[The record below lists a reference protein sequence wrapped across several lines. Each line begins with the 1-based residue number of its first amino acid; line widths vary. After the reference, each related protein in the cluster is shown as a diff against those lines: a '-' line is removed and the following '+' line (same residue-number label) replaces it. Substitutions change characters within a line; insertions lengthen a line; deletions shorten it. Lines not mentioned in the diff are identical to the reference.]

1 MVDYSKEIQDTDLA
15 YAAGVIDSDGCIHV
29 NQRRTTSGGYTY
41 AVAVT
46 VSLKFDPVPLWFA
59 SLFGGPVYRR
69 EQSRPGYPP
78 MWNWRL
84 DCRKAA
90 NFLEMILPYLKI
102 KRVRAEAAIR
112 LARAA
117 RIRGQNWKSRRNITQ
132 EEYRERATLA
142 LIIRNENKNTNA
154 RVWSDIVFPPGVQ

>member
-1 MVDYSKEIQDTDLA
+1 MKDLTIEVLDTDLA

-29 NQRRTTSGGYTY
+29 NQRRTTAGGYTY
-41 AVAVT
+41 IVAVT
-46 VSLKFDPVPLWFA
+46 VSLKFDLVPLWFA
-59 SLFGGPVYRR
+59 SMFGGPVYRR

-90 NFLEMILPYLKI
+90 NFLETILPYLKI
-102 KRVRAEAAIR
+102 KHVRAEAAIR
-112 LARAA
+112 LARSA
-117 RIRGQNWKSRRNITQ
+117 RIRGSNWKGRTRIT
-132 EEYRERATLA
+132 EAEYKERARLA

-154 RVWSDIVFPPGVQ
+154 RVLSDIVFPAVN